1 MLDESK
7 GVMGRSQ
14 QALTLAHKQM
24 FCNNEKKINSYF

>member
-14 QALTLAHKQM
+14 QALTLAHK
-24 FCNNEKKINSYF
+24 